1 MAGFT
6 LNFNANTI
14 DDYYI
19 CYKNV
24 ADPLPYT
31 CTTVSITTLGPQT
44 VEIEVPNN
52 IYCSPADL
60 EGYIIAQCQD
70 QTDGN
75 GDGVPDAA
83 ILFTLTIGQVA
94 DPCDQVLIEC
104 TTGPVINVTMSGG
117 TGCVDGSYPLLFS
130 DGVALTPATGT
141 VTVSGG
147 GTSYSVILSTTGEYT
162 TPPTTVDTSA
172 FGCTTPPTTDSVG
185 MGSCNQIDLTAIQC
199 LGNMTDTSP
208 PLNPSLVYGESFK
221 FCIDI
226 EKIGLVPSDYT
237 VVTTDETCYCVS
249 CEGLYASNPSPTAK
263 TQTVYWQTCWYDD
276 SQPTYAGPIVTYAA
290 YVPAGTVDL
299 FIDCVIK
306 DVSYITG
313 ADDGASIAFG
323 PCDGSGPTA

>member
-44 VEIEVPNN
+44 VDIDVPNN
-52 IYCSPADL
+52 IYCAPADL
-60 EGYIIAQCQD
+60 EGYIIAACQD

-83 ILFTLTIGQVA
+83 ILFTLTIGQVT
-94 DPCDQVLIEC
+94 DPCDQVSLTC
-104 TTGPVINVTMSGG
+104 TSAGVINVLLSGG
-117 TGCVDGSYPLLFS
+117 SGCVDGSYPLLFT
-130 DGVALTPATGT
+130 DGVEITPCTGT
-141 VTVSGG
+141 VNISSG
-147 GTSYSVILSTTGEYT
+147 GTSFSVTLTAVGLYS

-172 FGCTTPPTTDSVG
+172 FGCTTPPTTDLVA
-185 MGSCNQIDLTAIQC
+185 MGSCGMIDLTTIQC

-208 PLNPSLVYGESFK
+208 ALSPSLTYGESFK
-221 FCIDI
+221 FCIDM
-226 EKIGLVPSDYT
+226 EKIGLVPDDYT
-237 VVTTDETCYCVS
+237 VQTTDETCYCVN
-249 CEGLYASNPSPTAK
+249 CEGLYATNNAPGAK

-276 SQPTYAGPIVTYAA
+276 SQPTYAGPIVTYTA
-290 YVPAGTVDL
+290 YVPAGSVDV

-313 ADDGASIAFG
+313 ASDGASLAFG
-323 PCDGSGPTA
+323 PCDGSGPTS